1 MQELTDAIVM
11 VMNDIANEVGY
22 DPEVKAQ
29 VIEVLAGRLH
39 EINNVHAFYDI
50 VEQLKDNE

>member
-22 DPEVKAQ
+22 EPEVKAQ
-29 VIEVLAGRLH
+29 VIAVLAGRLV
-39 EINNVHAFYDI
+39 ELNNVHAFYDI
-50 VEQLKDNE
+50 VDGLEIEE